1 MSGPEREPRA
11 GGGAVLAV
19 CVLLVGEFLAIFDV
33 SVVNV
38 LLPVVQRDLGAG
50 DAQTYLVVAC
60 YGMAYA
66 SLLVTGGRLGDRYG
80 IRPLFLVGTGLFGLA
95 SVGCGLAPSIE
106 VLVAARA
113 AQGVGAALLFPQVLA
128 GIQTVLPPARRGA
141 AVGAFGAVLGA
152 GSTLGQLGGGVLTRL
167 DLAGSGWRSAFLVNV
182 PVCAAVL
189 VAGRALLPGHRPRAG
204 TGRPDLPGA
213 ALLAVTVA
221 AAVLPWSLPGS
232 GPGRSVPALLV
243 VAVAGTAF
251 VRWERRL
258 TRAGGA
264 PLLHTALFRRWTF
277 GVGLVLCLVFFGT
290 QVPFY
295 VVLSQTAQDGAG
307 LSPLASAGLY
317 AGLGTAFLAASVAAG
332 RADPRRA
339 VLLTTCGPALMAA
352 GYLGLSTLRADQLH
366 PADVPATVFLVLNG
380 LGAGVVA
387 PTLIRFVLTGVD
399 APLSGVASGLLAT
412 AQQIANS
419 VGVMIAGALF
429 RASRGSGGSGVLSGF
444 HGALWY
450 FTALAA
456 VTVALA
462 VVVARGQEGERA
474 RREAVETA
482 QAVGDA
488 RAAGRER

>member
-80 IRPLFLVGTGLFGLA
+80 IRPLFLAGTGLFGLA

-189 VAGRALLPGHRPRAG
+189 VAGRALLPGH
-204 TGRPDLPGA
+204 
-213 ALLAVTVA
+213 
-221 AAVLPWSLPGS
+221 
-232 GPGRSVPALLV
+232 
-243 VAVAGTAF
+243 
-251 VRWERRL
+251 
-258 TRAGGA
+258 
-264 PLLHTALFRRWTF
+264 
-277 GVGLVLCLVFFGT
+277 
-290 QVPFY
+290 
-295 VVLSQTAQDGAG
+295 
-307 LSPLASAGLY
+307 
-317 AGLGTAFLAASVAAG
+317 
-332 RADPRRA
+332 
-339 VLLTTCGPALMAA
+339 
-352 GYLGLSTLRADQLH
+352 
-366 PADVPATVFLVLNG
+366 
-380 LGAGVVA
+380 
-387 PTLIRFVLTGVD
+387 
-399 APLSGVASGLLAT
+399 
-412 AQQIANS
+412 
-419 VGVMIAGALF
+419 
-429 RASRGSGGSGVLSGF
+429 
-444 HGALWY
+444 
-450 FTALAA
+450 
-456 VTVALA
+456 
-462 VVVARGQEGERA
+462 
-474 RREAVETA
+474 
-482 QAVGDA
+482 
-488 RAAGRER
+488 